1 LTQFQTGLRISIA
14 CIFRYGRTQKRV
26 ACATRSYQPR

>member
-1 LTQFQTGLRISIA
+1 LTQFQTGLSIA